1 MKLLSWNCRGLGSP
15 STKESFRALV
25 TQEDPDVLFLMET
38 KLSSPRMNG
47 IWRSLGFGGASVVAA
62 IGSAGGTCLCW
73 KAGVELQVLSESV
86 GVTKVVFSNILN
98 GPDWYSFFVY
108 GPPTR
113 AARKDFW
120 EERTMDVLALNHPW
134 LLMGDLNTITGQ
146 QDKFGGREVEESD
159 GSDLNDLLDATGG
172 VDLGCVGNLFTW
184 TNGRNFQDLIK
195 ERLDRALCDPEWM
208 VSYERQGYLDAW
220 SRDEGC
226 KAVIQQAWAID
237 VRGVRSFQL
246 IARLDNTR
254 RCLAKWN
261 KTHFGMCKEKLKTL
275 NNLLLEVQR
284 RTPSESNLK
293 LEADILLEIDEVE
306 SLCGNL
312 EAKVRELECNGDRN
326 SKFFH
331 AATVIKRKR
340 NFINA
345 VCLNGSDWIEGRQL
359 VGEYFRSNFV
369 SILSSTFPPD
379 PLLDDL
385 VSNSIS
391 EEANQSLVRVPS
403 AEEIK
408 KVVWSMPS
416 LKAPGPDG
424 MPGKFFKDHWEIV
437 GSDVVATVIQFFE
450 TGEFVKE
457 INQTF
462 IVLIPKKIGA
472 KCFDEFRPISL
483 CNFTYKI
490 ISKILA
496 NRLRPLLQE
505 LISPYQSAFVP
516 GRWIAENSIMAHEV
530 LDSFNKLKGRDG
542 FVGLKLDMSKAY
554 DRIEWSFLRRT
565 MEAFGF
571 ESRFIQLVMKCI
583 SSVSFSILLNGGPL
597 KQFCPGRG
605 LRQGDPISPYLFIL
619 CSEVLSRMLLRKE
632 ETGLLSGFKVSPQS
646 PSISHLMYAD
656 DIFVF
661 CKANLEEVGVVMDV
675 VQLFGSW
682 SDQCLNVQ
690 KSAYICSK
698 NVNEDIQ
705 AELSQFLGFRK
716 LGKEDRFLGNPII
729 WSNSKTKDLRY
740 IKDKIC
746 SKIEGWRCKL
756 LSQAGR
762 STLIRAVAQSTPVYS
777 MATYLFPKTLCHEMD
792 QAIRK
797 FWWMGSE
804 SKDRFL
810 ALCDWNSLCLPLDRG
825 GLNFKKFGD
834 VNLALG
840 RGFWNWLPR
849 NASFGA
855 KGIMAARD
863 LIRNEACWVLADGG
877 KADLWA
883 SPWIPWLD
891 WDKSRAAFN
900 PLCVPN
906 PIKVSTLIGADGEW
920 IASSV
925 QRWFVPSVASS
936 LHLIQRLPSS
946 QDDLLVWKD
955 ATNGMFSPSVAY
967 KSIIKSR
974 WGETD
979 QIWLRIW
986 KLQLTERLK
995 MFLWKLCRDIIPF
1008 GNRLQR
1014 IFGNS
1019 TRCVICGAA
1028 EDSALHLFFKCPLA
1042 KAVWFASRWAIRSD
1056 TLNFGAPR
1064 DMVVWLLSPEFL
1076 KVLIAEVLGEFL
1088 RFGVCLFDALWT
1100 ARNRAF
1106 HDQISP
1112 TWRGVLA
1119 KVTSA
1124 VAYLLSAW
1132 ESPTTAGGGLQPRPI
1147 ALYRAGTGW
1156 LLPQIVNCWCMVYML
1171 GGLRLAGVFS
1181 AVVEMLDALPD
1192 VKIEWTPRAG
1202 VLAAH
1207 KLAKWAILHSVSGLF
1222 SAEDLVPLVAM

>member
-1 MKLLSWNCRGLGSP
+1 
-15 STKESFRALV
+15 
-25 TQEDPDVLFLMET
+25 
-38 KLSSPRMNG
+38 
-47 IWRSLGFGGASVVAA
+47 
-62 IGSAGGTCLCW
+62 
-73 KAGVELQVLSESV
+73 
-86 GVTKVVFSNILN
+86 
-98 GPDWYSFFVY
+98 
-108 GPPTR
+108 
-113 AARKDFW
+113 
-120 EERTMDVLALNHPW
+120 
-134 LLMGDLNTITGQ
+134 
-146 QDKFGGREVEESD
+146 
-159 GSDLNDLLDATGG
+159 
-172 VDLGCVGNLFTW
+172 
-184 TNGRNFQDLIK
+184 
-195 ERLDRALCDPEWM
+195 
-208 VSYERQGYLDAW
+208 
-220 SRDEGC
+220 
-226 KAVIQQAWAID
+226 
-237 VRGVRSFQL
+237 
-246 IARLDNTR
+246 
-254 RCLAKWN
+254 
-261 KTHFGMCKEKLKTL
+261 
-275 NNLLLEVQR
+275 
-284 RTPSESNLK
+284 
-293 LEADILLEIDEVE
+293 
-306 SLCGNL
+306 
-312 EAKVRELECNGDRN
+312 
-326 SKFFH
+326 
-331 AATVIKRKR
+331 
-340 NFINA
+340 
-345 VCLNGSDWIEGRQL
+345 
-359 VGEYFRSNFV
+359 
-369 SILSSTFPPD
+369 
-379 PLLDDL
+379 
-385 VSNSIS
+385 
-391 EEANQSLVRVPS
+391 
-403 AEEIK
+403 
-408 KVVWSMPS
+408 
-416 LKAPGPDG
+416 
-424 MPGKFFKDHWEIV
+424 
-437 GSDVVATVIQFFE
+437 
-450 TGEFVKE
+450 
-457 INQTF
+457 
-462 IVLIPKKIGA
+462 
-472 KCFDEFRPISL
+472 
-483 CNFTYKI
+483 
-490 ISKILA
+490 
-496 NRLRPLLQE
+496 
-505 LISPYQSAFVP
+505 
-516 GRWIAENSIMAHEV
+516 MAHEV

-571 ESRFIQLVMKCI
+571 ESRFIQMVMKCI

-605 LRQGDPISPYLFIL
+605 LRQGDPISHYLFIL

-661 CKANLEEVGVVMDV
+661 CKANLEEVGVGMDC

-682 SDQCLNVQ
+682 SGQCLNVQ

-698 NVNEDIQ
+698 NVNEDTQ

-716 LGKEDRFLGNPII
+716 LGKEDRFLGNQII

-792 QAIRK
+792 QAVRK

-834 VNLALG
+834 VNLALVAKLG
-840 RGFWNWLPR
+840 WKLAKEEDSLWCKVFKAKYWGNREQAFWNSDLPR

-855 KGIMAARD
+855 KGIMATRD

-1076 KVLIAEVLGEFL
+1076 QGADAEVLGEFL

-1119 KVTSA
+1119 KVTSVA
-1124 VAYLLSAW
+1124 AYLLSAW
-1132 ESPTTAGGGLQPRPI
+1132 ESPTNAGAFKDLRAAAGIVVAISEVNLSEAMAVCYEANQPLEAELVALVHAVKWCTMRGWNRMVIASDCQLLVHGLHAR
-1147 ALYRAGTGW
+1147 RAPDW
-1156 LLPQIVNCWCMVYML
+1156 
-1171 GGLRLAGVFS
+1171 RLAGVFWQL
-1181 AVVEMLDALPD
+1181 VEMLDALPD

-1207 KLAKWAILHSVSGLF
+1207 KLAKWAILNSVSGLF

>member
-1 MKLLSWNCRGLGSP
+1 
-15 STKESFRALV
+15 
-25 TQEDPDVLFLMET
+25 
-38 KLSSPRMNG
+38 
-47 IWRSLGFGGASVVAA
+47 
-62 IGSAGGTCLCW
+62 
-73 KAGVELQVLSESV
+73 
-86 GVTKVVFSNILN
+86 
-98 GPDWYSFFVY
+98 
-108 GPPTR
+108 
-113 AARKDFW
+113 
-120 EERTMDVLALNHPW
+120 
-134 LLMGDLNTITGQ
+134 
-146 QDKFGGREVEESD
+146 
-159 GSDLNDLLDATGG
+159 
-172 VDLGCVGNLFTW
+172 
-184 TNGRNFQDLIK
+184 
-195 ERLDRALCDPEWM
+195 
-208 VSYERQGYLDAW
+208 
-220 SRDEGC
+220 
-226 KAVIQQAWAID
+226 
-237 VRGVRSFQL
+237 
-246 IARLDNTR
+246 
-254 RCLAKWN
+254 
-261 KTHFGMCKEKLKTL
+261 
-275 NNLLLEVQR
+275 
-284 RTPSESNLK
+284 
-293 LEADILLEIDEVE
+293 
-306 SLCGNL
+306 
-312 EAKVRELECNGDRN
+312 
-326 SKFFH
+326 
-331 AATVIKRKR
+331 
-340 NFINA
+340 
-345 VCLNGSDWIEGRQL
+345 
-359 VGEYFRSNFV
+359 
-369 SILSSTFPPD
+369 
-379 PLLDDL
+379 
-385 VSNSIS
+385 
-391 EEANQSLVRVPS
+391 
-403 AEEIK
+403 
-408 KVVWSMPS
+408 
-416 LKAPGPDG
+416 
-424 MPGKFFKDHWEIV
+424 
-437 GSDVVATVIQFFE
+437 
-450 TGEFVKE
+450 
-457 INQTF
+457 
-462 IVLIPKKIGA
+462 
-472 KCFDEFRPISL
+472 
-483 CNFTYKI
+483 
-490 ISKILA
+490 
-496 NRLRPLLQE
+496 
-505 LISPYQSAFVP
+505 
-516 GRWIAENSIMAHEV
+516 MAHEV
-530 LDSFNKLKGRDG
+530 LDSFNKLKGREG

-571 ESRFIQLVMKCI
+571 DSRFIQLVMKCI

-682 SDQCLNVQ
+682 SGQCLNVQ

-777 MATYLFPKTLCHEMD
+777 MATYLFPKSLCHEMD
-792 QAIRK
+792 QAVRK

-834 VNLALG
+834 VNLALVAKLG
-840 RGFWNWLPR
+840 WKLAKEEDSLWCKVFKAKYWGNREKAFWNSDLPR

-855 KGIMAARD
+855 KGIMATRD

-906 PIKVSTLIGADGEW
+906 PIKVSTLIGADREW
-920 IASSV
+920 IASLV

-986 KLQLTERLK
+986 KLQLNERLK

-1019 TRCVICGAA
+1019 TTCVICGAA

-1076 KVLIAEVLGEFL
+1076 KGADAEVLGEFL

-1132 ESPTTAGGGLQPRPI
+1132 ESPTTAGAFKDLRAAAGIVVAISEVNLSEAMAVCYEATQPLEAELVALVHAVKWCTMRGWNRMVIASDCQLLVLGLHAR
-1147 ALYRAGTGW
+1147 RAPDW
-1156 LLPQIVNCWCMVYML
+1156 
-1171 GGLRLAGVFS
+1171 RLAGVFWQL
-1181 AVVEMLDALPD
+1181 VEMLDALPD